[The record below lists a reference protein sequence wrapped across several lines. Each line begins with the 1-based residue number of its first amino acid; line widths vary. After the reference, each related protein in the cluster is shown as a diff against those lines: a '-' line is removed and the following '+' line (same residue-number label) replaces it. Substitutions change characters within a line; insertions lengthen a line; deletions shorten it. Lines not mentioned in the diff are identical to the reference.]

1 MKSLIPKVITAVLF
15 LSYCFEGFT
24 QSRTVKTLLL
34 GLDTVQLIIYE
45 QRGGDQV
52 FIHVHENETAS
63 LQAGLQALS
72 MFGGKLV
79 TLAHSFDGTKN
90 RNVTFRQGKTKYAF
104 DPNRIFTP
112 DRSVL
117 SGSITATEGKGKV
130 DEQVVSTVDRLASAI
145 WQQLEGYPLIVALH
159 NNKNMPASFKTRWLF
174 WHHLEPESY
183 SITSY
188 VKKFDQSSDSGKSC
202 SDIYI
207 NPSIN
212 NSEFF
217 IVTQKP
223 DFDMLLRLRY
233 NVVLQNQNPVDDGS
247 LSVFAAKKGIRYIN
261 AEAKHGRVSEQSA
274 MLKLLLSQRL

>member
-1 MKSLIPKVITAVLF
+1 MKNLF
-15 LSYCFEGFT
+15 LKIFPIFLLFSFHFAGIT
-24 QSRTVKTLLL
+24 QSRTVRTITL
-34 GLDTVQLIIYE
+34 GQDTVQLIIYE
-45 QRGGDQV
+45 QKGGDHV

-72 MFGGKLV
+72 KYGGKLV

-90 RNVTFRQGKTKYAF
+90 RNVTFRLGKNQYVF
-104 DPNRIFTP
+104 DPNRIFTK
-112 DRSVL
+112 DMSVL
-117 SGSITATEGKGKV
+117 TGSISLVKGKGKV
-130 DEQVVSTVDRLASAI
+130 DGQITGIADRLAKAI
-145 WQQLEGYPLIVALH
+145 WNELEGYPLIIALH
-159 NNKNMPASFKTRWLF
+159 NNKNMPAQYKTRWLF
-174 WHHLEPESY
+174 WKHIEPESY

-188 VKKFDQSSDSGKSC
+188 VRKFDQSSDSGKSC

-217 IVTQKP
+217 IVTQRA
-223 DFDMLLRLRY
+223 DFDLLYRLRY
-233 NVVLQNQNPVDDGS
+233 NAVLQNQNPVDDGS

-274 MLKLLLSQRL
+274 MLNLLLGQR

>member
-1 MKSLIPKVITAVLF
+1 MKNLF
-15 LSYCFEGFT
+15 LKIFPIFLLFSFHFAGIT
-24 QSRTVKTLLL
+24 QSRTVRTITL
-34 GLDTVQLIIYE
+34 GQDTVQLIIYE
-45 QRGGDQV
+45 QKGGDHV

-72 MFGGKLV
+72 KYGGKLV

-90 RNVTFRQGKTKYAF
+90 RNVTFRLGKNQYVF
-104 DPNRIFTP
+104 DPNRIFTK
-112 DRSVL
+112 DMSVL
-117 SGSITATEGKGKV
+117 TGSISLVKGKGKV
-130 DEQVVSTVDRLASAI
+130 DGQITGIADRLAKAI
-145 WQQLEGYPLIVALH
+145 WNELEGYPLIIALH
-159 NNKNMPASFKTRWLF
+159 NNKNMPAQYKTRWLF
-174 WHHLEPESY
+174 WKHIEPESY

-188 VKKFDQSSDSGKSC
+188 VRKFDQSSDSGMSC

-217 IVTQKP
+217 IVTQRA
-223 DFDMLLRLRY
+223 DFDLLYRLRY
-233 NVVLQNQNPVDDGS
+233 NAVLQNQNPVDDGS

-274 MLKLLLSQRL
+274 MLNLLLGQR

>member
-1 MKSLIPKVITAVLF
+1 MKNLF
-15 LSYCFEGFT
+15 LKIFPIFLLFSFHFTGIT
-24 QSRTVKTLLL
+24 QSRTVRTISL
-34 GLDTVQLIIYE
+34 GQDTVQLIIYE
-45 QRGGDQV
+45 QKGGDHV

-72 MFGGKLV
+72 KYGGKLV

-90 RNVTFRQGKTKYAF
+90 RNVTFRLDKNQYAF
-104 DPNRIFTP
+104 DPNRIFTK
-112 DRSVL
+112 DMSVL
-117 SGSITATEGKGKV
+117 TGSISLVKGKGKV
-130 DEQVVSTVDRLASAI
+130 DGQITGIADRLAKAI
-145 WQQLEGYPLIVALH
+145 WNELEGYPLIIALH
-159 NNKNMPASFKTRWLF
+159 NNKNMPAQYKTRWLF
-174 WHHLEPESY
+174 WKHIEPESY

-188 VKKFDQSSDSGKSC
+188 VRKFDQSSDSGKSC

-217 IVTQKP
+217 IVTQRA
-223 DFDMLLRLRY
+223 DFDLLYRLRY
-233 NVVLQNQNPVDDGS
+233 NAVLQNQNPVDDGS

-274 MLKLLLSQRL
+274 MLNLLLGQR